1 MRHRRLLVTGAE
13 GFLGRHLLVDVLQS
27 ADISVVG
34 IGRSPHTKLAAL
46 ATVACGRYEYA
57 AIDVLDTARLITL
70 LDDFSPTVIIH
81 LASGL
86 RDDPPKDLISINVLG
101 TLSLLEAVSQTV
113 IQPRVLIGS
122 SGGVYGQSKELP
134 LTEKAPCSPIDLYS
148 VSKLAQENVAQIT
161 GAARGLD
168 VVVARMFNLIG
179 AGQDE
184 RHACSR
190 FARQLA
196 AVRDIAMPCVD
207 VGDLSPSRDFID
219 VRDAARAMLHLAQYG
234 RPGHIYN
241 VASGIET
248 SMGALLEL
256 TCAAAGLL
264 VPPEIRRTYQRAAD
278 IPRHVADITKLKAT
292 GYESRHVLAQSVADL
307 VAYYQTVA

>member
-1 MRHRRLLVTGAE
+1 MKHRRFLVTGAE
-13 GFLGRHLLVDVLQS
+13 GFLGRHLLADVLQS
-27 ADISVVG
+27 SDVSVVG
-34 IGRSPHTKLAAL
+34 IGRSPKTKLAEL
-46 ATVACGRYEYA
+46 ATAACGRYEYE
-57 AIDVLDTARLITL
+57 AIDVLDTARLVTI
-70 LDDFSPTVIIH
+70 LDVFSPTVIIH

-86 RDDPPKDLISINVLG
+86 RDDAPKDLISINVLG

-113 IQPRVLIGS
+113 IKPRVLVGS

-134 LTEKAPCSPIDLYS
+134 LTEKTPCSPIDLYS
-148 VSKLAQENVAQIT
+148 VSKLTQEHVARIT
-161 GAARGLD
+161 GAARGVD
-168 VVVARMFNLIG
+168 VVVARIFNLIG

-196 AVRDIAMPCVD
+196 AARDIETARVE

-219 VRDAARAMLHLAQYG
+219 VRDAAGAILHLARYG
-234 RPGHIYN
+234 RSGHIYN

-248 SMGALLEL
+248 SLETLLEL
-256 TCAAAGLL
+256 TCAAAGLSE
-264 VPPEIRRTYQRAAD
+264 PPEIRRTYQRAAD

-292 GYESRHVLAQSVADL
+292 GYQSRHELAQSVADL